1 MMRRTRGFTLLE
13 LLVAAM
19 VLAVMAALSWR
30 GLDGVARG
38 RDAVRASSAASAQLA
53 LCMQQLRADVDNAH
67 DSGRDL
73 PAVSVAAN
81 GDLLIV
87 RRAPGSVVTLDG
99 RPPRDAGL
107 LQVVRWGLRDGVWKR
122 WASTPLGQRGALLA
136 AMRQPGTVGLPML
149 DGISS
154 ARFLVF
160 RYAGSGLLQQSGA
173 WVNPY
178 SAADTAA
185 SSPAQQ
191 AALRTPAGLRVTLKC
206 AGGALRGTI
215 VRAFLLE
222 NRQ

>member
-1 MMRRTRGFTLLE
+1 MTRRTAGFTLLE

-38 RDAVRASSAASAQLA
+38 RDAIRDSSAASAQLA
-53 LCMQQLRADVDNAH
+53 LCMQQLRADIDGAR
-67 DSGRDL
+67 DAGRDL
-73 PAVSVAAN
+73 PAISLAPS

-87 RRAPGSVVTLDG
+87 RRAPGSAAPLDG
-99 RPPRDAGL
+99 APPRDAGL
-107 LQVVRWGLRDGVWKR
+107 LQVVRWGVRGGVWRR
-122 WASTPLGQRGALLA
+122 WASDPQGQRGALLA
-136 AMRQPGTVGLPML
+136 AMRQPAGDGLPML
-149 DGISS
+149 DGVTS

-160 RYAGSGLLQQSGA
+160 RYAGSGLSQQSGA

-178 SAADTAA
+178 TAADTAA
-185 SSPAQQ
+185 SSPAKQ
-191 AALRTPAGLRVTLKC
+191 AALRTPAGLRVTLQC
-206 AGGALRGTI
+206 AGGPLRGTI

>member
-38 RDAVRASSAASAQLA
+38 RDAMRASSAASAQLA
-53 LCMQQLRADVDNAH
+53 LCMQQLRADVDAGH
-67 DSGRDL
+67 DAGRDL

-87 RRAPGSVVTLDG
+87 RRAPGSVATLDG
-99 RPPRDAGL
+99 QPPRDAGL
-107 LQVVRWGLRDGVWKR
+107 LQVVRWGLRDGVWRR
-122 WASTPLGQRGALLA
+122 WSSAPQGQRGALLA
-136 AMRQPGTVGLPML
+136 AMRQPSGSGLPML
-149 DGISS
+149 DGIGSV
-154 ARFLVF
+154 RFLVF

-178 SAADTAA
+178 TAADTAA
-185 SSPAQQ
+185 SSPVQN

>member
-1 MMRRTRGFTLLE
+1 MLE

-38 RDAVRASSAASAQLA
+38 RDAVRASSTASAQLA
-53 LCMQQLRADVDNAH
+53 LCMQQLRTDVDGAR
-67 DSGRDL
+67 DAGRDL

-87 RRAPGSVVTLDG
+87 RRAPGTATPLDG
-99 RPPRDAGL
+99 PPPRDAGL
-107 LQVVRWGLRDGVWKR
+107 LQVVRWGLRAGVWRR
-122 WASTPLGQRGALLA
+122 WASAPQGQRGALLA
-136 AMRQPGTVGLPML
+136 AMRQPAGDGLPML
-149 DGISS
+149 DGVTRV
-154 ARFLVF
+154 RFLVY
-160 RYAGSGLLQQSGA
+160 REAGTGLSQQSGA

-178 SAADTAA
+178 TAADTAA

-191 AALRTPAGLRVTLKC
+191 AALRTPSGLRVTLQC
-206 AGGALRGTI
+206 DDGALRGTI

-222 NRQ
+222 TRQ